1 MNREYYDLLG
11 LNEDA
16 TDEEI
21 KERYGELKKKYNED
35 RWLDG
40 EAGNEAAR
48 MLNKLDTAY
57 TEIMSARREQS
68 KNTEGKD
75 AFQEIAD
82 LLKSDKLSEAQSRL
96 DEFNE
101 RGAEW
106 HYLQAVVFYKKNW
119 SNESKKQLEI
129 AMQMDPNNRKYQEAY
144 GKLNAKNDYAKQA
157 AKAEDLCGRQ
167 RPARKSRRRSDGR
180 QRLFQLHLLLLYLPL
195 RGLSVQSLLRLQVR
209 EAFPKN
215 EEDFSL

>member
-11 LNEDA
+11 VSEES

-21 KERYGELKKKYNED
+21 RERYSELKKKYNED

-57 TEIMSARREQS
+57 TEIMAERREKS
-68 KNTEGKD
+68 KNTDGAD
-75 AFQEIAD
+75 AYKEIAE
-82 LLKSDKLSEAQSRL
+82 LLKADKLSEAQAKL
-96 DEFNE
+96 DDFNE

-129 AMQMDPNNRKYQEAY
+129 AMQMDPGNKKYRDAY
-144 GKLNAKNDYAKQA
+144 GKLNAKNDYTKQA
-157 AKAEDLCGRQ
+157 ASEQRNGPYENGSPINDADDQMGGNACSNCLSCCYTYLCV
-167 RPARKSRRRSDGR
+167 DC
-180 QRLFQLHLLLLYLPL
+180 LFQCCCGC
-195 RGLSVQSLLRLQVR
+195 R
-209 EAFPKN
+209 
-215 EEDFSL
+215 

>member
-21 KERYGELKKKYNED
+21 KERYAELKKKYNED

-48 MLNKLDTAY
+48 MLNKLDAAY
-57 TEIMSARREQS
+57 TEIMSERRERS
-68 KNTEGKD
+68 KNTDGSD
-75 AFQEIAD
+75 AYKEIAD
-82 LLKSDKLSEAQSRL
+82 LLKSDKLAEAQSRL
-96 DEFNE
+96 DDFNE

-129 AMQMDPNNRKYQEAY
+129 AMQMDPGNKKYQEAY
-144 GKLNAKNDYAKQA
+144 GKLNAKNDYARQSAQA
-157 AKAEDLCGRQ
+157 ADPYAGGNGAPVNNPDADQMGGNVCSNCISCCYTYLCV
-167 RPARKSRRRSDGR
+167 DC
-180 QRLFQLHLLLLYLPL
+180 L
-195 RGLSVQSLLRLQVR
+195 
-209 EAFPKN
+209 
-215 EEDFSL
+215 FSLCCGCR

>member
-21 KERYGELKKKYNED
+21 KERYAELKKKYNED

-48 MLNKLDTAY
+48 MLNKLDAAY
-57 TEIMSARREQS
+57 TEIMSERRERS
-68 KNTEGKD
+68 KNTDGSD
-75 AFQEIAD
+75 AYKEIAE
-82 LLKSDKLSEAQSRL
+82 LLKSDKLAEAQSRL
-96 DEFNE
+96 DDFNE

-129 AMQMDPNNRKYQEAY
+129 AMQMDPGNKKYQEAY
-144 GKLNAKNDYAKQA
+144 GKLNAKNDYARQSAQA
-157 AKAEDLCGRQ
+157 ADPYAGGNGAPVNNPDADQMGGNVCSNCISCCYTYLCV
-167 RPARKSRRRSDGR
+167 DC
-180 QRLFQLHLLLLYLPL
+180 L
-195 RGLSVQSLLRLQVR
+195 
-209 EAFPKN
+209 
-215 EEDFSL
+215 FSLCCGCR